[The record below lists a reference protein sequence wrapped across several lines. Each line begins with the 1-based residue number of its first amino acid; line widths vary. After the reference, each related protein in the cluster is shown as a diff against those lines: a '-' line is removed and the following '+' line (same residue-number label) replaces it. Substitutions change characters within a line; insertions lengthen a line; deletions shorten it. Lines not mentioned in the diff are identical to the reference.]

1 MAWPV
6 KRAVAEAIGFDE
18 LVKHGTPEPLH
29 AAVQTRRSIAIAV
42 DAAVRDVIKQASN
55 RRGGS

>member
-1 MAWPV
+1 VAWPV

-29 AAVQTRRSIAIAV
+29 AAEQTRRHCQLEV
-42 DAAVRDVIKQASN
+42 VWTFC
-55 RRGGS
+55 

>member
-1 MAWPV
+1 V

-18 LVKHGTPEPLH
+18 LVKHGTAEPLH
-29 AAVQTRRSIAIAV
+29 AAEQTRRSIAIAV